1 MHKDLPKV
9 YYFISKFDKNNINK
23 LNKNIALI
31 YRNYNKNI
39 DKSLIIQIKKY
50 CKLKK
55 RKFFLSNN
63 FKLAI
68 KLGLDGVYLPSFN
81 NDLKHLNFPKK
92 KDFYVIGSA
101 HPFVVRLNLAEPET
115 AARENGRASLTRCEE
130 SAQQR
135 QPANLVL
142 RHVARHVL
150 RRPRVPPAFG
160 SAPMQRAPQC
170 SARPNTPALPTQ
182 YLFPMPATHCEPLRR
197 LDDRASRM

>member
-39 DKSLIIQIKKY
+39 NKSLIIQIKKY

-101 HPFVVRLNLAEPET
+101 HNFREIKIKELQKVDLIFIASIFNKKKTYLGLNKFMSLSKLTNKKVIALGGINKTNVRKLNLLNIYGYSGISLFDQKK
-115 AARENGRASLTRCEE
+115 NGLTK
-130 SAQQR
+130 
-135 QPANLVL
+135 N
-142 RHVARHVL
+142 
-150 RRPRVPPAFG
+150 
-160 SAPMQRAPQC
+160 
-170 SARPNTPALPTQ
+170 
-182 YLFPMPATHCEPLRR
+182 
-197 LDDRASRM
+197 

>member
-9 YYFISKFDKNNINK
+9 YYFISKFDKNNIKK

-92 KDFYVIGSA
+92 KNFYIIGSA
-101 HPFVVRLNLAEPET
+101 HNYNEIRTKEVQKVDLIFIASLFNKKKTYLGLNKFMILTRLTKKKIIALGGINKKNLKILNLLNVYGYSGISLFNAKK
-115 AARENGRASLTRCEE
+115 NG
-130 SAQQR
+130 
-135 QPANLVL
+135 
-142 RHVARHVL
+142 
-150 RRPRVPPAFG
+150 
-160 SAPMQRAPQC
+160 
-170 SARPNTPALPTQ
+170 PTKNWGAVK
-182 YLFPMPATHCEPLRR
+182 F
-197 LDDRASRM
+197 SK